1 MPIQQCRVIDF
12 PFLRSINYPYFKIK
26 TFGWTK
32 ILSLNVL
39 VRESL
44 VHAFFS
50 IASLIVNDHDNVI
63 AISWEDF
70 GDCSKLEPNREAY
83 KIHYMQT

>member
-1 MPIQQCRVIDF
+1 MKPLDQISV
-12 PFLRSINYPYFKIK
+12 FLNMCQGVYPMANEEKRIWGIH
-26 TFGWTK
+26 TTD
-32 ILSLNVL
+32 
-39 VRESL
+39 
-44 VHAFFS
+44 
-50 IASLIVNDHDNVI
+50 ASLFMHDNVI

>member
-1 MPIQQCRVIDF
+1 M
-12 PFLRSINYPYFKIK
+12 
-26 TFGWTK
+26 
-32 ILSLNVL
+32 
-39 VRESL
+39 
-44 VHAFFS
+44 
-50 IASLIVNDHDNVI
+50 HDNVI